1 MEGKPIKNNG
11 MRSWIVLLASVC
23 FVLFWGIDARA
34 NEVDFNTDSEVSQ
47 TVEILKPGVFYVDTP
62 E

>member
-1 MEGKPIKNNG
+1 MEGKTMKNNV
-11 MRSWIVLLASVC
+11 MRPWIVLLDFVC
-23 FVLFWGIDARA
+23 FVLFWVIDARA

>member
-1 MEGKPIKNNG
+1 MKNNV
-11 MRSWIVLLASVC
+11 MRPWIVLLDFVC
-23 FVLFWGIDARA
+23 FVLFWVIDARA